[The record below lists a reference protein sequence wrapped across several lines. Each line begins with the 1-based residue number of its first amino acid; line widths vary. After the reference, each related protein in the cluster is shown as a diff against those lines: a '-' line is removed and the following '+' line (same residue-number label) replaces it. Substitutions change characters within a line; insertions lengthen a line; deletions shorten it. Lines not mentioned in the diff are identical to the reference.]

1 MILSA
6 HQANFIP
13 WIPYFDKMN
22 KSDVFILMSN
32 CQFEK
37 NGYQNRADVN
47 MKWWTK
53 PVESGTKLIK
63 DKKYADGNSLLEVNT
78 LWILAI
84 AKTLSIDTKK
94 IHSDF
99 ETEKK
104 GTDRIIE
111 LCKRYEC
118 DQYLTNPD
126 AMNKYLD
133 EKKMNDAG
141 IEVLHHTCGYQK
153 HTFEAMEELGL
164 EGTIK
169 MLKKEKEAWLTKISH
184 SS

>member
-1 MILSA
+1 MILAA
-6 HQANFIP
+6 HQANAIP
-13 WIPYFDKMN
+13 WLPYFDKMN
-22 KSDVFILMSN
+22 KADIFILMSN

-47 MKWWTK
+47 MRWWTK
-53 PVESGTKLIK
+53 PVASGTCLIK

-78 LWILAI
+78 LWILAM

-99 ETEKK
+99 ETDKK

-111 LCKRYEC
+111 MCKKYEC

-133 EKKMNDAG
+133 EKAMNDAG
-141 IEVLHHTCGYQK
+141 IEVLHHSFSYNK
-153 HTFEAMEELGL
+153 HTFEAFDDLGIMGTVKLL
-164 EGTIK
+164 E
-169 MLKKEKEAWLTKISH
+169 KEKELWRTKISH
-184 SS
+184 NS

>member
-1 MILSA
+1 MILAA

-13 WIPYFDKMN
+13 WLPYFDKMN
-22 KSDVFILMSN
+22 KSDVFILMIN

-53 PVESGTKLIK
+53 PVEGGKKMIK
-63 DKKYADGNSLLEVNT
+63 DKKYADGNSLAEVNT
-78 LWILAI
+78 HWILAI

-94 IHSDF
+94 IHMDF

-111 LCKRYEC
+111 MCKKFGC
-118 DQYLTNPD
+118 DQYLTNPE
-126 AMNKYLD
+126 AMEKYLD
-133 EKKMNDAG
+133 EKAMNDAG
-141 IEVLHHTCGYQK
+141 IEVIHHSFPYKK
-153 HTFEAMEELGL
+153 HAFEAFEEMGI
-164 EGTIK
+164 EGTVK
-169 MLKKEKEAWLTKISH
+169 LLAKEKELWLTKTSRN
-184 SS
+184 S